1 MGSQL
6 SSSRSQTVCI
16 DGCLSLLLKIDCG
29 VPQGSVLG
37 PLLYILFTNDL
48 PDIVHDEHDAPL
60 SIRSPNMRCSPCVSL
75 VNYVDNGTYS
85 FACKDPLV
93 LSNTL
98 TSKHKSISNYMESN
112 KLVINANKT
121 HLIVMGK
128 NKVDKIR
135 AEVSLVAGTHTIH
148 PSETEK
154 LLGCHIHQSLK
165 WREHIQINESS
176 LIRQL
181 TSRLNA
187 LRKLAVNPPFKTIM
201 CLFPCSAT
209 SSLSGELRVRLEP
222 DIMNEIPVQ
231 TGILNGRNRNV
242 KNIFQ
247 NLTCLFKMHIYPI

>member
-1 MGSQL
+1 MVGVMMIDL
-6 SSSRSQTVCI
+6 SAAFDMVDHNLLLEKLRLHGLDSLAIQWVHSYLADRSQTVCI
-16 DGCLSLLLKIDCG
+16 DGCLSPLLKIDCG

-48 PDIVHDEHDAPL
+48 PDIVHDEHDLPL
-60 SIRSPNMRCSPCVSL
+60 SVRSPNMHCSPCGSL
-75 VNYVDNGTYS
+75 VNYVDDGTYS

-98 TSKHKSISNYMESN
+98 TSKYKIIANYMENN

-121 HLIVMGK
+121 HLVVMGK
-128 NKVDKIR
+128 SKMENILV
-135 AEVSLVAGTHTIH
+135 EVSLVAGTHTIH

-165 WREHIQINESS
+165 WREHIQTNESS

-187 LRKLAVNPPFKTIM
+187 LRKLAVNAPFKTRLM
-201 CLFPCSAT
+201 AANSVNFCAQLSHP
-209 SSLSGELRVRLEP
+209 SLG
-222 DIMNEIPVQ
+222 
-231 TGILNGRNRNV
+231 
-242 KNIFQ
+242 
-247 NLTCLFKMHIYPI
+247 NL